1 MTRTRMRTMHH
12 DDHGH
17 GHDDHHEP
25 HESPWVVTVPL
36 VLLAIPVGGGRLHVH
51 PAHAVW

>member
-1 MTRTRMRTMHH
+1 MTRTQMRTHAG
-12 DDHGH
+12 DHGHH

-36 VLLAIPVGGGRLHVH
+36 VLLAIPIGRGGLHVH